1 MSDAAYARVRA
12 VFHDVCE
19 LPASERAAKL
29 EVLCGDDAA
38 LRHEVE
44 RLLRAMDE
52 SANADIDLTRAALA
66 SQTTPEIEGFRIIRM
81 LGEGGMGVVYEA
93 EQERPKRRVALKL
106 IRPGFVTPSIIR
118 RFEREADALGRLKH
132 PGIAQV
138 YEARIADINGRR
150 TPYLVMELV
159 EGVGLLQHARS
170 AKLDTRGRLE
180 IAAKLC
186 DAVEH
191 AHQRGVIHRDLK
203 PANIIVDASGQPK
216 ILDFGVARMTEND
229 LRIATMRTEAGQ
241 ILGTAAYMSPEQASG
256 DPDELDTRSDVYTL
270 GVVLFELLTERL
282 PHDVNRLALPDA
294 IRRIR
299 EEEPSRASSV
309 ITSLRGDVDTI
320 LAKALEREKSRRYQS
335 AAQLGADIRRWLS
348 NEPIEARAPSTAY
361 QLRKFARRNRAL
373 VGGVCAVILAL
384 AAGLVATGAALMREA
399 DARQKAEIALE
410 RASAS
415 SSFLE
420 QILLGLDPRHAQGRD
435 TALVRELLDRAA
447 ASLADEVEQPVV
459 RAAMLSTI
467 GRAYIAIFEY
477 ERGIDALRESVVLYE
492 AAGAEFED
500 DAAVA
505 WLSMS
510 DALANN
516 NQIEEAERILTASIA
531 GAEARGDQDDLLWAL
546 RQMAELT
553 MDVGRWDEAIQ
564 HVDRAQV
571 VANEVDASS
580 IDLGRV
586 AMLRGAIL
594 RRLRR
599 MDEARASYLQALD
612 LYRQSGAPIETSI
625 VLNSLAVLARNE
637 GRYDEAERFYR
648 ESIDVRMA
656 VDARPN
662 PDVAASLANFGR
674 LLVSQDK
681 LDEAEP
687 ILVQSVQMHEAFFD
701 DDHFAPAMPMLSL
714 AELKSKLG
722 HHDEAIDTLGKAIGI
737 LRRTLPELHP
747 ITATALLVQGEILTR
762 AERLQDAE
770 ASCREALAMAESMG
784 LDGAAYLGPMQKSL
798 AIAIGEQGR
807 TEEAVDL
814 LHAATAHYD
823 ETEPDRAEIRAL
835 IDQYRTGEAATDAPA
850 P

>member
-19 LPASERAAKL
+19 LPATERAATL
-29 EVLCGDDAA
+29 DSLCGDDAA
-38 LRHEVE
+38 LREEVE
-44 RLLRAMDE
+44 RLLRALDD
-52 SANADIDLTRAALA
+52 SANAECDLTSAALA
-66 SQTTPEIEGFRIIRM
+66 SRAAPDIDGFRIIRM

-106 IRPGFVTPSIIR
+106 IRPGFVTPSIMR

-138 YEARIADINGRR
+138 HEARVADIDGRR

-159 EGVGLLQHARS
+159 EGVGLLEYARS
-170 AKLDTRGRLE
+170 NDLSTRERLVL
-180 IAAKLC
+180 AAKLC

-203 PANIIVDASGQPK
+203 PANIIVDSSGQPK

-229 LRIATMRTEAGQ
+229 MRVATMRTEAGQ

-256 DPDELDTRSDVYTL
+256 NPDDLDTRSDVYTL
-270 GVVLFELLTERL
+270 GVVAFELLTDRL
-282 PHDVNRLALPDA
+282 PHDVDRLALPDA

-299 EEEPSRASSV
+299 EDDPSRASSV
-309 ITSLRGDVDTI
+309 VTSLRGDVDTI
-320 LAKALEREKSRRYQS
+320 LAKALEREKDRRYQS
-335 AAQLGADIRRWLS
+335 AAEFGADIRRWLG

-373 VGGVCAVILAL
+373 VGGVCAVIVAL

-399 DARQKAEIALE
+399 DARHEAEVALE
-410 RASAS
+410 RATAS

-435 TALVRELLDRAA
+435 TELVRELLDRAA
-447 ASLADEVEQPVV
+447 ASLDEEVEQPVV

-467 GRAYIAIFEY
+467 GRAYLAIFEN

-492 AAGAEFED
+492 AAGAEHD
-500 DAAVA
+500 DAAAVA

-510 DALANN
+510 NALANS
-516 NQIEEAERILTASIA
+516 NQVEEAERIVAASIA
-531 GAEARGDQDDLLWAL
+531 SAEQRGDRGDLLWAL
-546 RQMAELT
+546 RQYAELQ
-553 MDVGRWDEAIQ
+553 MDVGRWDEALDSI
-564 HVDRAQV
+564 DRAQA
-571 VANEVDASS
+571 VADELNASL
-580 IDLGRV
+580 IDRGRV

-594 RRLRR
+594 RRVRR
-599 MDEARASYLQALD
+599 LDEARSSYTQALD
-612 LYRQSGAPIETSI
+612 LYRQGDAPIEASI

-637 GRYDEAERFYR
+637 GRLDDAARFYR
-648 ESIDVRMA
+648 ESIDLRMA

-662 PDVAASLANFGR
+662 PDVAATLANLGR
-674 LLVSQDK
+674 LLVSLDK
-681 LDEAEP
+681 LEEAEP
-687 ILVQSVQMHEAFFD
+687 ILIQSVEMHRAFFD
-701 DDHFAPAMPMLSL
+701 NDHFAPAMPMLSL

-722 HHDEAIDTLGKAIGI
+722 RDDEAIEMMDEALGI
-737 LRRTLPELHP
+737 LRAALPELHP

-770 ASCREALAMAESMG
+770 ASCREALTMAKTMG

-798 AIAIGEQGR
+798 AVAIGDQGR
-807 TEEAVDL
+807 TDEAVEL
-814 LHAATAHYD
+814 LQAAAAHYD
-823 ETEPDRAEIRAL
+823 ETEPDRAELRAL
-835 IDQYRTGEAATDAPA
+835 IDHYQMGEAATDEPA